1 MNTSG
6 ETRKNR
12 NAWFILLAILPVV
25 VMLAS
30 LCIGRYVISVPDILR
45 AIASRFNPSL
55 EVSRLSYITV
65 WNVRLP
71 RILLAFLVGAALSCA
86 GLLFQSLFQNPL
98 ATPDTLGVAG
108 GASFGAVLAILL
120 GFSLI
125 PMQILSFGFGCVAV
139 CITLLAAKGKDRS
152 MNTIVLSGI
161 MMGSLFSALVS
172 LLKFTADQEQ
182 QLPSITYWLMG
193 SLQSASYKTVCIGAV
208 PIVVSIILLILLR
221 WRLNLLLLTEEEA
234 VSSGVNIRRLR
245 LVCILCA
252 TMTTASSISMCGQVG
267 WVGLLVPH
275 MCRMMFGTDH
285 RKLLPAAILL
295 GGSFLVVVDT
305 LARSMTAAELPI
317 SILTAVIGA
326 PFFIFLMR
334 KKGGWSL

>member
-1 MNTSG
+1 MSD
-6 ETRKNR
+6 KKSSKSI
-12 NAWFILLAILPVV
+12 ILLPVLCILPVV
-25 VMLAS
+25 TILIS
-30 LCIGRYVISVPDILR
+30 LCIGRYFIPLPDIVKALV
-45 AIASRFNPSL
+45 SRFDTSI
-55 EVSRLSYITV
+55 EVPKLVSTTI

-71 RILLAFLVGAALSCA
+71 RILLAFIVGAALSCA
-86 GLLFQSLFQNPL
+86 GLIFQSLFQNPL

-120 GFSLI
+120 GLSLI
-125 PMQILSFGFGCVAV
+125 PMQLLSFFFGCVAV
-139 CITLLAAKGKDRS
+139 ILTMLAAKGKDRS
-152 MNTIVLSGI
+152 LNTIVLSGI

-193 SLQSASYKTVCIGAV
+193 SLQSASYRSVTIGLIPIGA
-208 PIVVSIILLILLR
+208 SIIVLLLLR
-221 WRLNLLLLTEEEA
+221 WRLNLLLLSEEEA
-234 VSSGVNIRRLR
+234 ISSGVNIRALR
-245 LVCILCA
+245 MCGIICA
-252 TMTTASSISMCGQVG
+252 TLCTASSISMCGQVG
-267 WVGLLVPH
+267 WIGLLVPH
-275 MCRMMFGTDH
+275 MCRMMLGTDH
-285 RKLLPAAILL
+285 RKLLPASILL

-305 LARSMTAAELPI
+305 MARSLTAAELPI